1 MVYDTLKTYIEFKDF
16 PVVDA
21 LPANKDRCSF
31 LKKDEDDLLVVKV
44 GQILRLRTTTSAK
57 DDTVLGKRQS
67 DVNP

>member
-1 MVYDTLKTYIEFKDF
+1 VCERATGEGY
-16 PVVDA
+16 
-21 LPANKDRCSF
+21 RCSF

-44 GQILRLRTTTSAK
+44 GQILRLRTTTAAK